1 MVLDWGPRVKVLK
14 PSEYGVWPL
23 SIVPYASVG
32 QGSKPSS
39 DYSIS
44 SYSNCQ
50 QGRRL
55 GPAPSNRRPQWVAF
69 IDKSRTIGVE
79 SLPFFSRRPHCRFRY
94 PSLRHIPLR
103 LYASCCRVPHARRR
117 SSYGEQDAQLSAP
130 ARRLQYSLSN
140 LREQQGVV
148 DDLRQH

>member
-1 MVLDWGPRVKVLK
+1 MVLDWGPGVKVLK

-79 SLPFFSRRPHCRFRY
+79 SLPFFQSSSSLSLPLSQ
-94 PSLRHIPLR
+94 PSSYSSAIICKLLQS
-103 LYASCCRVPHARRR
+103 ASR
-117 SSYGEQDAQLSAP
+117 SSTVVIRRTRCSIERTCSATAVLVVKP
-130 ARRLQYSLSN
+130 A
-140 LREQQGVV
+140 
-148 DDLRQH
+148 